1 MSLSKN
7 SQYYFNLINKQQ
19 RCLGMVLPSGGVVNP
34 VSENR
39 CWAFYFPAVFTL
51 GIWVC
56 ECWYITGDQNRGGC
70 NVECMHVIFTG
81 PLCK

>member
-19 RCLGMVLPSGGVVNP
+19 RCLGTVLPSGGVISP

-51 GIWVC
+51 GIGFV
-56 ECWYITGDQNRGGC
+56 
-70 NVECMHVIFTG
+70 NVGTSLGTKIVEAAV
-81 PLCK
+81 